1 MEEPTEQP
9 VPSLPIKA
17 IVSEAYVVW
26 FQNIGIWLKLTAV
39 PVAVIAS
46 TILCLQLLLGPM
58 EQPLEEP
65 PVKSAMI
72 VFVFVALIYLSQI
85 PLATA
90 WHRLI
95 LKTEDITS
103 HRYMIGR
110 PERRYL
116 LKILIIGLIVIVV
129 WVVIGLLLSGLL
141 LPLLMGAVTGGRG
154 LPSIMLFSLIGLVV
168 SLGLYVVLGYFLGY
182 LLLMLPA
189 AAIGRNYTGG
199 EADIAIK
206 GNEWRLVGI
215 YVLALLPLVCLEYLL
230 GWLVGGF
237 VSKSTILL
245 AIVQYGPTL
254 LFAPVVIGVLSITYR
269 ELVQKPEAVGDT
281 SV

>member
-269 ELVQKPEAVGDT
+269 ELVQKPEAVGET
-281 SV
+281 PA